1 MRIVR
6 ITATEVI
13 VRAHPGALE
22 SPGLNKPLHKIP
34 EHNSNSWTRQFD
46 ECPKVVLELQL
57 TDGTTGLGEL
67 YRGHEWATVAH
78 ISAALLGQDV
88 RDMFLQGL
96 PFTKVPEHDGFEIA
110 LWDAFAKLHGLRVV
124 DLLGG
129 PVRDRV
135 LVGAWSGQR
144 RDDEVGPLARHYQQQ
159 GFTCLKFTCALDDD
173 IVARCTAIAEAAPG
187 MDVILD
193 PNECFEQPHETR
205 RLAAQLADIGN
216 VLCLEDPMPHWMR
229 ADYAQLCHLSPVPIV
244 RHFALPYPVPG
255 NHIEDVITAAQN
267 HEADGFNFSAGLAD
281 FQRLD
286 HITDVRR
293 PALLARLGDRPGH
306 PRGRLPALLRRS
318 PFIPVAQR
326 HLRPLHPLP
335 RPAHQALGVLPTA
348 HSAAHGHRPRHR
360 TRLRRTRRTPH
371 LPQDIHRAMTTPANP
386 FPNDPDRHALWDMLL
401 RRDAEGFTAA
411 WSCTS
416 AGDASRNTPHER
428 LTRCDGRRIYVN

>member
-144 RDDEVGPLARHYQQQ
+144 RDDEVGPLARHCQQQ

-286 HITDVRR
+286 HITDVAGLPCWHGSEIDLGILEAAYLHSCAAARSSLWPSDIFGR
-293 PALLARLGDRPGH
+293 YIRSHDLLTKPLEF
-306 PRGRLPALLRRS
+306 S
-318 PFIPVAQR
+318 PPHI
-326 HLRPLHPLP
+326 
-335 RPAHQALGVLPTA
+335 VLPMGTGLGIELDYDA
-348 HSAAHGHRPRHR
+348 LAEHRICHR
-360 TRLRRTRRTPH
+360 T
-371 LPQDIHRAMTTPANP
+371 
-386 FPNDPDRHALWDMLL
+386 
-401 RRDAEGFTAA
+401 FTA
-411 WSCTS
+411 
-416 AGDASRNTPHER
+416 P
-428 LTRCDGRRIYVN
+428 